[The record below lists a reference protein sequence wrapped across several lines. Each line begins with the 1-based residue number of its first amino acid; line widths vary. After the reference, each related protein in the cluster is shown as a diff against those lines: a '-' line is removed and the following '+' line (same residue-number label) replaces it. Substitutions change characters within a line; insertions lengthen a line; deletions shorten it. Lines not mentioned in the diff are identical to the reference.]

1 MKIELENNCHQNWD
15 RMSPAEGGRFC
26 NQCNKTVIDFSG
38 LSHQE
43 ILARLSTGT
52 KLCGRFTNVQ
62 LDRHVAGPVELNPRK
77 SLFTWLSGL
86 LLFFSYKPLSA
97 GRQPVATE
105 QGPAHHTSSGIRFSI
120 PEIEKDSV
128 RTKEEP
134 KADKPSRPKKEK
146 GVAFRTKRNTFYWCR
161 RFPFIRKRRCYMGGI
176 SVHESVRLT
185 N

>member
-1 MKIELENNCHQNWD
+1 MNLTLENNCHQNWD

-43 ILARLSTGT
+43 ILVKLSAS
-52 KLCGRFTNVQ
+52 KQLCGRFTNVQ
-62 LDRHVAGPVELNPRK
+62 LDPHITGPVELNPRK

-105 QGPAHHTSSGIRFSI
+105 QGPAHHSSSGIRLHI

-128 RTKEEP
+128 TTKEEP
-134 KADKPSRPKKEK
+134 KADKPFRPKKEK
-146 GVAFRTKRNTFYWCR
+146 GVAFRTKRNTFYWSR
-161 RFPFIRKRRCYMGGI
+161 RFPFIKRGRHYMGR
-176 SVHESVRLT
+176 VCTHRSVRLLD
-185 N
+185 